1 MLWIGIIIL
10 IIFFVFFIYYSVGIC
25 FFVFFIYM
33 YYSVGIW
40 FCIIYIVFGG
50 IFLKNFEGIFCIM
63 SCFYGNVFEIVIV

>member
-10 IIFFVFFIYYSVGIC
+10 IIFFVFFI
-25 FFVFFIYM
+25 

-63 SCFYGNVFEIVIV
+63 SCFYGNVFEIVIF